1 VQPPASLGAGAGGA
15 QAVAFS
21 SRGARLAVGF
31 HGGDLFVL
39 DAASCAVLGRVELR
53 PAPSVELAWAP
64 DGAALLASNG
74 GAARV
79 VVALEDGGEVQVVGP
94 AVPADARAPGG
105 VERAACVLGSW
116 AVCGVHAE
124 DGSRDGVTVVRRGGG
139 GGGAGDG
146 AGTALVAAGDDF
158 GRVALFEF
166 PRAANAATIPDR
178 AIAHRARVGALAFVP
193 GGGKYPHPSSPWL
206 QELGRVSC
214 EGSLSGQG

>member
-1 VQPPASLGAGAGGA
+1 MQPPASLGAGAGGA

-116 AVCGVHAE
+116 AVRGPPPPPPP
-124 DGSRDGVTVVRRGGG
+124 SRTKWTRR
-139 GGGAGDG
+139 
-146 AGTALVAAGDDF
+146 V
-158 GRVALFEF
+158 
-166 PRAANAATIPDR
+166 
-178 AIAHRARVGALAFVP
+178 
-193 GGGKYPHPSSPWL
+193 PHPVL
-206 QELGRVSC
+206 IGHAA
-214 EGSLSGQG
+214 SLSQGCMPKTGRATG